1 MRYLLITYVKK
12 PNGQI
17 DEQVELSTRVKD
29 RDQQMCNTI
38 LDFKRKQVVKCI
50 IEGKVLATEWSQ
62 IRDYY
67 NQVYPD
73 VIQQL
78 EELNPTE

>member
-1 MRYLLITYVKK
+1 
-12 PNGQI
+12 
-17 DEQVELSTRVKD
+17 
-29 RDQQMCNTI
+29 MCNTI
-38 LDFKRKQVVKCI
+38 LDFKRKQVVKCV